1 MTEALEPAVYR
12 KLVQRAL
19 KEDLGAGDI
28 TSEAIVETTSWAKGR
43 ILSRSTCVLAGL
55 EIVTEVFRQVDS
67 RVKLTCQRSDGDS
80 CVAGEVVA
88 NLSGA
93 ARSILAGERTAL
105 NFLQRL
111 SGIAT
116 LTRAFVGASAGVLTV
131 LDTRKTTPMLRRLEK
146 YAVRVGGGSN
156 HRFALDDGVL
166 IKDNHIVLAGGV
178 AVALDLVRGAK
189 LDKSIEVEVDS
200 VEEADDALDA
210 GADRLLVDNMTDAD
224 VREVVRRSLG
234 RAKIEISGGVTL
246 KRMPGLV
253 ATGADYVSVGALTHS
268 APSVDF
274 SLELVRSDH

>member
-1 MTEALEPAVYR
+1 MTEAMEPAVYR

-19 KEDLGAGDI
+19 KEDLGTGDI
-28 TSEAIVETTSWAKGR
+28 TSEAVVETTSWAKGR
-43 ILSRSTCVLAGL
+43 ILSRSTCILAGL
-55 EIVTEVFRQVDS
+55 EVATEVFRQVDS
-67 RVKLTCQRSDGDS
+67 RVKLTCHRSDGDS

-88 NLSGA
+88 NLTGA

-116 LTRAFVGASAGVLTV
+116 LTRAFVDASAGVLTV
-131 LDTRKTTPMLRRLEK
+131 LDTRKTTPTLRRLEK
-146 YAVRVGGGSN
+146 YAVRAGGGSN
-156 HRFALDDGVL
+156 HRFALDDGIL

-200 VEEADDALDA
+200 VEEADDALEA

-224 VREVVRRSLG
+224 VREVVRRSRG
-234 RAKIEISGGVTL
+234 RAEIEISGGVTL

-274 SLELVRSDH
+274 SLDLERSDH

>member
-1 MTEALEPAVYR
+1 MTEEMEPAVYR

-19 KEDLGAGDI
+19 KEDLGSGDI
-28 TSEAIVETTSWAKGR
+28 TSEAVVETTSWAKGR
-43 ILSRSTCVLAGL
+43 ILSKSTCILAGL
-55 EIVTEVFRQVDS
+55 EVVTEVFRQVDS
-67 RVKLTCQRSDGDS
+67 RIRLTCQRSDGDS
-80 CVAGEVVA
+80 CVAGEVVV

-116 LTRAFVGASAGVLTV
+116 LTRAFVDASAGALTV
-131 LDTRKTTPMLRRLEK
+131 LDTRKTTPTLRRLEK

-178 AVALDLVRGAK
+178 AAALDLVRGAK
-189 LDKSIEVEVDS
+189 LDKSIEVEVDT
-200 VEEADDALDA
+200 VEEADDALEA

-224 VREVVRRSLG
+224 VREVVLRSRG
-234 RAKIEISGGVTL
+234 RAEIEISGGVTL

-274 SLELVRSDH
+274 SLELERSDH

>member
-1 MTEALEPAVYR
+1 MEPAVYR

-116 LTRAFVGASAGVLTV
+116 LTRAFVDASAGVLTV

-224 VREVVRRSLG
+224 VREVVRRSRG

>member
-1 MTEALEPAVYR
+1 M
-12 KLVQRAL
+12 
-19 KEDLGAGDI
+19 
-28 TSEAIVETTSWAKGR
+28 
-43 ILSRSTCVLAGL
+43 
-55 EIVTEVFRQVDS
+55 
-67 RVKLTCQRSDGDS
+67 
-80 CVAGEVVA
+80 
-88 NLSGA
+88 
-93 ARSILAGERTAL
+93 
-105 NFLQRL
+105 
-111 SGIAT
+111 
-116 LTRAFVGASAGVLTV
+116 

-224 VREVVRRSLG
+224 VREVVRRSRG

>member
-1 MTEALEPAVYR
+1 MTEEMEPAVYR

-19 KEDLGAGDI
+19 KEDLGTGDI
-28 TSEAIVETTSWAKGR
+28 TSEAVVETTSWAKGR
-43 ILSRSTCVLAGL
+43 ILSKSTCILAGL
-55 EIVTEVFRQVDS
+55 EVVTEVFRQVDS
-67 RVKLTCQRSDGDS
+67 RIRLTCQRSDGDS
-80 CVAGEVVA
+80 CVAGEVVV

-116 LTRAFVGASAGVLTV
+116 LTRAFVDASAGALTV
-131 LDTRKTTPMLRRLEK
+131 LDTRKTTPTLRRLEK

-178 AVALDLVRGAK
+178 AAALDLVRGAK
-189 LDKSIEVEVDS
+189 LDKSIEVEVDT
-200 VEEADDALDA
+200 VEEADDALEA
-210 GADRLLVDNMTDAD
+210 GAGRLLVDNMTDAD
-224 VREVVRRSLG
+224 VREVVLRSRG
-234 RAKIEISGGVTL
+234 RAEIEISGGVTL

-274 SLELVRSDH
+274 SLELERSDH

>member
-1 MTEALEPAVYR
+1 MPAVVPR
-12 KLVQRAL
+12 RTPDGPSSSTA
-19 KEDLGAGDI
+19 
-28 TSEAIVETTSWAKGR
+28 EAM
-43 ILSRSTCVLAGL
+43 L
-55 EIVTEVFRQVDS
+55 
-67 RVKLTCQRSDGDS
+67 DGDS

-116 LTRAFVGASAGVLTV
+116 LTRAFVGASAGVLTM

-224 VREVVRRSLG
+224 VREVVRRSRG

>member
-1 MTEALEPAVYR
+1 MTEEMEPAVYR

-19 KEDLGAGDI
+19 KEDLGTGDI
-28 TSEAIVETTSWAKGR
+28 TSEAVVETTSWAKGR
-43 ILSRSTCVLAGL
+43 ILSKSTCILAGL
-55 EIVTEVFRQVDS
+55 EVVTEVFRQVDS
-67 RVKLTCQRSDGDS
+67 RIRLTCQRSDGDS
-80 CVAGEVVA
+80 CGAGEVVV

-116 LTRAFVGASAGVLTV
+116 LTRAFVDASAGALTV
-131 LDTRKTTPMLRRLEK
+131 LDTRKTTPTLRRLEK

-178 AVALDLVRGAK
+178 AAALDLVRGAK
-189 LDKSIEVEVDS
+189 LDKSIEVEVDT
-200 VEEADDALDA
+200 VEEADDALEA

-224 VREVVRRSLG
+224 VREVVRRSRG
-234 RAKIEISGGVTL
+234 RAEIEISGGVTL

-274 SLELVRSDH
+274 SLELERSDH

>member
-1 MTEALEPAVYR
+1 MTEEMEPAVYR

-19 KEDLGAGDI
+19 KEDLGTGDI
-28 TSEAIVETTSWAKGR
+28 TSEAVVETTSWAKGR
-43 ILSRSTCVLAGL
+43 ILSRSTCILAGL
-55 EIVTEVFRQVDS
+55 EVVTEVFRQVDS
-67 RVKLTCQRSDGDS
+67 RIKLTCQRSDGDS
-80 CVAGEVVA
+80 CVAGEVVV

-116 LTRAFVGASAGVLTV
+116 LTRAFVDASAGALTV
-131 LDTRKTTPMLRRLEK
+131 LDTRKTTPTLRRLEK

-178 AVALDLVRGAK
+178 AAALDLVRGAK
-189 LDKSIEVEVDS
+189 LDKSIEVEVDT
-200 VEEADDALDA
+200 VEEADDALEA

-224 VREVVRRSLG
+224 VREVVLRSRG
-234 RAKIEISGGVTL
+234 RAEIEISGGVTL

-274 SLELVRSDH
+274 SLELERSDH

>member
-93 ARSILAGERTAL
+93 ARSILAGESTAL

-116 LTRAFVGASAGVLTV
+116 LTRAFVDASAGVLTV
-131 LDTRKTTPMLRRLEK
+131 LDTRKTTPMLRWLEK

-156 HRFALDDGVL
+156 HRFALDDGIL

-178 AVALDLVRGAK
+178 AVAIELLRDAK
-189 LDKSIEVEVDS
+189 LGKPIEVEVES
-200 VEEADDALDA
+200 VAEADDALEA

-224 VREVVRRSLG
+224 VREVVRRSRGL
-234 RAKIEISGGVTL
+234 AKIEISGGVTL

-274 SLELVRSDH
+274 SLDLERSDH

>member
-116 LTRAFVGASAGVLTV
+116 LTRAFVDASAGVLTV

-224 VREVVRRSLG
+224 VREVVLRSRG
-234 RAKIEISGGVTL
+234 RAEIEISGGVTL

-274 SLELVRSDH
+274 SLELERSDH

>member
-28 TSEAIVETTSWAKGR
+28 TSEAIIETTSWAKGR

-116 LTRAFVGASAGVLTV
+116 LTRAFVDASAGVLTV

-224 VREVVRRSLG
+224 VREVVRRSRG

>member
-224 VREVVRRSLG
+224 VREVVRRSRG

>member
-1 MTEALEPAVYR
+1 MTEAMEPAVYR

-19 KEDLGAGDI
+19 KEDLGTGDI
-28 TSEAIVETTSWAKGR
+28 TSEAVVETTSWAKGC
-43 ILSRSTCVLAGL
+43 ILSRSTCIVAGL
-55 EIVTEVFRQVDS
+55 EVVTEVFRQVDS
-67 RVKLTCQRSDGDS
+67 RIKLACQRSDGDS
-80 CVAGEVVA
+80 CAAGEVVA

-116 LTRAFVGASAGVLTV
+116 LTRAFVDASAGVLTV

-178 AVALDLVRGAK
+178 AVAIELLRGAK
-189 LDKSIEVEVDS
+189 LGKPIEVEVES
-200 VEEADDALDA
+200 VAEAVDALEA

-224 VREVVRRSLG
+224 VREVVRRSRG

-246 KRMPGLV
+246 KRMPGLI

-274 SLELVRSDH
+274 SLDLERSDH

>member
-116 LTRAFVGASAGVLTV
+116 LTRAFVDASAGVLTV

-224 VREVVRRSLG
+224 VREVVRRSRG

-274 SLELVRSDH
+274 SLELERSDH

>member
-1 MTEALEPAVYR
+1 MTEEMEPAVYR

-19 KEDLGAGDI
+19 KEDLGTGDI
-28 TSEAIVETTSWAKGR
+28 TSEAVVETTSWAKGR
-43 ILSRSTCVLAGL
+43 ILSKSTCILAGL
-55 EIVTEVFRQVDS
+55 EVVTEVFRQVDS
-67 RVKLTCQRSDGDS
+67 RIKLTCQRSDGDS
-80 CVAGEVVA
+80 CVAGEVVV

-116 LTRAFVGASAGVLTV
+116 LTRAFVDASAGALTV
-131 LDTRKTTPMLRRLEK
+131 LDTRKTTPTLRRLEK

-178 AVALDLVRGAK
+178 AAALDLVRGAK
-189 LDKSIEVEVDS
+189 LDKSIEVEVDT
-200 VEEADDALDA
+200 VEEADDALEA

-224 VREVVRRSLG
+224 VREVVLRSRG
-234 RAKIEISGGVTL
+234 RAEIEISGGVTL

-274 SLELVRSDH
+274 SLELERSDH

>member
-1 MTEALEPAVYR
+1 MTEEMEPAVYR

-19 KEDLGAGDI
+19 KEDLGTGDI
-28 TSEAIVETTSWAKGR
+28 TSEAVVETTSWAKGR
-43 ILSRSTCVLAGL
+43 ILSKSTCILAGL
-55 EIVTEVFRQVDS
+55 EVVTEVFRQVDS
-67 RVKLTCQRSDGDS
+67 RIRLTCQRSDGDS
-80 CVAGEVVA
+80 CVAGEVVV

-116 LTRAFVGASAGVLTV
+116 LTRAFVDASAGVLTV

-178 AVALDLVRGAK
+178 AAALDLVRGAK
-189 LDKSIEVEVDS
+189 LDKSIEVEVDT
-200 VEEADDALDA
+200 VEEADDALEA

-224 VREVVRRSLG
+224 VREVVLRSRG
-234 RAKIEISGGVTL
+234 RAEIEISGGVTL

-274 SLELVRSDH
+274 SLELERSDH

>member
-28 TSEAIVETTSWAKGR
+28 TSEAIVETTSWAKGG

-131 LDTRKTTPMLRRLEK
+131 LNTRKTTPMLRRLEK

-224 VREVVRRSLG
+224 VREVVRRSRG

>member
-1 MTEALEPAVYR
+1 MSEAMEPAVYR

-19 KEDLGAGDI
+19 EEDLGAGDI
-28 TSEAIVETTSWAKGR
+28 TSEAVVETTSWTKGC
-43 ILSRSTCVLAGL
+43 ILSRSTCIVAGL
-55 EIVTEVFRQVDS
+55 EVATEVFRQVDS
-67 RVKLTCQRSDGDS
+67 RVKLTGQRSDGDS

-88 NLSGA
+88 NLSGV

-116 LTRAFVGASAGVLTV
+116 LTRAFVDASAGVLTV
-131 LDTRKTTPMLRRLEK
+131 LDTRKTTPTLRRLEK

-178 AVALDLVRGAK
+178 AVALRLVRGAK
-189 LDKSIEVEVDS
+189 LGKPIAVEVES
-200 VEEADDALDA
+200 IAEADDALEA
-210 GADRLLVDNMTDAD
+210 GADRLLVDNMTEAD
-224 VREVVRRSLG
+224 VREVVRRNRG

-246 KRMPGLV
+246 ERMPGLV

-268 APSVDF
+268 APSIDF
-274 SLELVRSDH
+274 SLDLERAGH

>member
-28 TSEAIVETTSWAKGR
+28 TSEAIIETTSWAKGR

-116 LTRAFVGASAGVLTV
+116 LTRAFVDASAGVLTV

>member
-1 MTEALEPAVYR
+1 MTEEMEPAVYR

-19 KEDLGAGDI
+19 KEDLGTGDI
-28 TSEAIVETTSWAKGR
+28 TSEAVVETTSWAKGR
-43 ILSRSTCVLAGL
+43 ILSRSTCILAGL
-55 EIVTEVFRQVDS
+55 EVVTEVFRQVDS
-67 RVKLTCQRSDGDS
+67 RIKLTCQRSDGDS
-80 CVAGEVVA
+80 CVAGEVVV

-116 LTRAFVGASAGVLTV
+116 LTRAFVDASAGALTV
-131 LDTRKTTPMLRRLEK
+131 LDTRKTTPTLRRLEK

-166 IKDNHIVLAGGV
+166 IKDNHIVLTGGV
-178 AVALDLVRGAK
+178 AAALDLVRGAK
-189 LDKSIEVEVDS
+189 LDKSIEVEVDT
-200 VEEADDALDA
+200 VEEADDALEA

-224 VREVVRRSLG
+224 VREVVRRSRG
-234 RAKIEISGGVTL
+234 RAEIEISGGVTL

-253 ATGADYVSVGALTHS
+253 ATGADCVSVGALTHS

-274 SLELVRSDH
+274 SLELERSDH

>member
-116 LTRAFVGASAGVLTV
+116 LTRAFVDASAGVLTV

-224 VREVVRRSLG
+224 VREVVRRSRG

>member
-1 MTEALEPAVYR
+1 MTEEMEPAVYR

-19 KEDLGAGDI
+19 KEDLGTGDI
-28 TSEAIVETTSWAKGR
+28 TSEAVVETTSWAKGR
-43 ILSRSTCVLAGL
+43 ILSRSTCILAGL
-55 EIVTEVFRQVDS
+55 EVVTEVFRQVDS
-67 RVKLTCQRSDGDS
+67 RIKLTCQRSDGDS
-80 CVAGEVVA
+80 CVAGEVVV

-116 LTRAFVGASAGVLTV
+116 LTRAFVDASAGVLTV
-131 LDTRKTTPMLRRLEK
+131 LDTRKTTPTLRRLEK

-178 AVALDLVRGAK
+178 AAALDLVRGAK
-189 LDKSIEVEVDS
+189 LDKSIEVEVDT
-200 VEEADDALDA
+200 VEEADDALEA
-210 GADRLLVDNMTDAD
+210 GAGRLLVDNMTDAD
-224 VREVVRRSLG
+224 VREVVLRSRG
-234 RAKIEISGGVTL
+234 RAEIEISGGVTL

-274 SLELVRSDH
+274 SLELERSDH

>member
-28 TSEAIVETTSWAKGR
+28 TSEAIVETTSWAKGG

-224 VREVVRRSLG
+224 VREVVRRSRG

>member
-28 TSEAIVETTSWAKGR
+28 TSEAIIETTSWAKGR

>member
-1 MTEALEPAVYR
+1 MTEEMEPAVYR

-19 KEDLGAGDI
+19 KEDLGTGDI
-28 TSEAIVETTSWAKGR
+28 TSEAVVETTSWAKGR
-43 ILSRSTCVLAGL
+43 ILSKSTCILAGL
-55 EIVTEVFRQVDS
+55 EVVTEVFRQVDS
-67 RVKLTCQRSDGDS
+67 RIRLTCQRSDGDS
-80 CVAGEVVA
+80 CVAGEVVV

-116 LTRAFVGASAGVLTV
+116 LTRAFVDASAGALTV
-131 LDTRKTTPMLRRLEK
+131 LDTRKTTPTLRRLEK

-178 AVALDLVRGAK
+178 AAALDLVRGAK

-200 VEEADDALDA
+200 VEEADDALEA

-224 VREVVRRSLG
+224 VREVVLRSRG
-234 RAKIEISGGVTL
+234 RAEIEISGGVTL

-274 SLELVRSDH
+274 SLELERSDH

>member
-28 TSEAIVETTSWAKGR
+28 TSEATVETTSWAKGR

-116 LTRAFVGASAGVLTV
+116 LTRAFVDASAGVLTV

-224 VREVVRRSLG
+224 VREVVRRSRG

-274 SLELVRSDH
+274 SLELERSDH

>member
-1 MTEALEPAVYR
+1 MTEEMEPAVYR

-19 KEDLGAGDI
+19 KEDLGTGDI
-28 TSEAIVETTSWAKGR
+28 TSEAVVETTSWAKGR
-43 ILSRSTCVLAGL
+43 ILSKSTCILAGL
-55 EIVTEVFRQVDS
+55 EVVTEVCRQIDS
-67 RVKLTCQRSDGDS
+67 RIRLTCQRSDGDS
-80 CVAGEVVA
+80 CVAGEVVV

-116 LTRAFVGASAGVLTV
+116 LTRAFVDASAGALTV
-131 LDTRKTTPMLRRLEK
+131 LDTRKTTPTLRRLEK

-166 IKDNHIVLAGGV
+166 IKDNHIVLTGGV
-178 AVALDLVRGAK
+178 AAALDLVRGAK
-189 LDKSIEVEVDS
+189 LDKSIEVEVDT
-200 VEEADDALDA
+200 VEEADDALEA

-224 VREVVRRSLG
+224 VREVVLRSRG
-234 RAKIEISGGVTL
+234 RAEIEISGGVTL

-274 SLELVRSDH
+274 SLELELSDH

>member
-1 MTEALEPAVYR
+1 MTEAMEPAVYR

-19 KEDLGAGDI
+19 KEDLGTGDI
-28 TSEAIVETTSWAKGR
+28 TSEAVVETTSWAKGR
-43 ILSRSTCVLAGL
+43 ILSKSTCILAGL
-55 EIVTEVFRQVDS
+55 EVVTEVFRQVDS
-67 RVKLTCQRSDGDS
+67 RIRLTCQRSDGDS
-80 CVAGEVVA
+80 CVAGEVVV

-116 LTRAFVGASAGVLTV
+116 LTRAFVDASAGVLTV
-131 LDTRKTTPMLRRLEK
+131 LDTRKTTPTLRRLEK

-166 IKDNHIVLAGGV
+166 IKDNHIVLTGGV
-178 AVALDLVRGAK
+178 AAALDLVRGAK
-189 LDKSIEVEVDS
+189 LDKSIEVEVDT
-200 VEEADDALDA
+200 VEEADDALEA

-224 VREVVRRSLG
+224 VREVVLRSRG
-234 RAKIEISGGVTL
+234 RAEIEISGGVTL

-274 SLELVRSDH
+274 SLELERSDH

>member
-1 MTEALEPAVYR
+1 MTEEMEPAVYR

-19 KEDLGAGDI
+19 KEDLGTGDI
-28 TSEAIVETTSWAKGR
+28 TSEAVVETTSWAKGR
-43 ILSRSTCVLAGL
+43 ILSKSTCILAGL
-55 EIVTEVFRQVDS
+55 EVVTEVFRQVDS
-67 RVKLTCQRSDGDS
+67 RIRLTCQRSDGDS
-80 CVAGEVVA
+80 CVAGEVVV

-116 LTRAFVGASAGVLTV
+116 LTRAFVDASAGALTV
-131 LDTRKTTPMLRRLEK
+131 LDTRKTTPTLRRLEK

-178 AVALDLVRGAK
+178 AAALDLVRGAK
-189 LDKSIEVEVDS
+189 LDKSIEVEVDT
-200 VEEADDALDA
+200 VEEADDALEA

-224 VREVVRRSLG
+224 VREVVLRSRG
-234 RAKIEISGGVTL
+234 RAEIEISGGVTL

-274 SLELVRSDH
+274 SLELERSDH

>member
-116 LTRAFVGASAGVLTV
+116 LTRAFVDASAGVLTV